1 MTDLFDLKAFDL
13 NEADLTVWVFK
24 KSQRDGQPVFN
35 GRWVEVT
42 ADLASALRDAVSN
55 AREAITETI
64 DYSILAQNHE
74 TSALKLGS
82 DETHMALVE
91 AASANPTQNRKVT
104 KLKEIANSDFYALRF
119 ASDTGVLTAVRKANS
134 TWRSKGTN
142 VRAVFSDEQL
152 DIDERP
158 SFSLDPF
165 FDFFAF
171 DGSVFV
177 SSKPR
182 FESVLSYRLAHVEA
196 FDELKVAADFAGIF
210 SEVGPIEAFV
220 GTNKI
225 QLRRAIAIREKGHY
239 KDKGFMGRLREHND
253 AMNLG
258 IGFDDEGRIV
268 PTADTCRNIFQALLD
283 HRLDSRL
290 SNLIYDVQNTETV
303 AGT

>member
-1 MTDLFDLKAFDL
+1 MANLINLKAFDIA
-13 NEADLTVWVFK
+13 EADLTVWVFK
-24 KSQRDGQPVFN
+24 KSQRDGQPVFT
-35 GRWVEVT
+35 GRWVQVT
-42 ADLASALRDAVSN
+42 ADLASALREAVSS
-55 AREAITETI
+55 AREAISETI

-74 TSALKLGS
+74 TSALTLGS
-82 DETHMALVE
+82 DETHMALVD

-119 ASDTGVLTAVRKANS
+119 ASDAGVLTAVRKANS
-134 TWRSKGTN
+134 TWRSRGIN

-177 SSKPR
+177 SNKPR
-182 FESVLSYRLAHVEA
+182 FESVLSFRLAHVEA
-196 FDELKVAADFAGIF
+196 FDELKIAPDFAGIF
-210 SEVGPIEAFV
+210 SEVGPVEAFV

-239 KDKGFMGRLREHND
+239 KDEGFMERLREHND

-258 IGFDDEGRIV
+258 IQFDDKGRIV
-268 PTADTCRNIFQALLD
+268 PTAETCRNIFQALLD

-290 SNLIYDVQNTETV
+290 SNMIYDVQNTETV
-303 AGT
+303 AST

>member
-1 MTDLFDLKAFDL
+1 MTDLVDLKAFDL
-13 NEADLTVWVFK
+13 TEADLTVWVFK
-24 KSQRDGQPVFN
+24 KSQRDVQPVFT

-42 ADLASALRDAVSN
+42 ADLASALREAVSN
-55 AREAITETI
+55 AREAITEII

-74 TSALKLGS
+74 TSALTLGS
-82 DETHMALVE
+82 DETHMALVD
-91 AASANPTQNRKVT
+91 AASASPTQNRKVT

-119 ASDTGVLTAVRKANS
+119 ASDAGVLTAVRKANS
-134 TWRSKGTN
+134 TWRSKGAN
-142 VRAVFSDEQL
+142 FRAVFSDEQL

-177 SSKPR
+177 SNKPR
-182 FESVLSYRLAHVEA
+182 FESVLSYRLAHAEA
-196 FDELKVAADFAGIF
+196 FDELKVAPDFAGIF
-210 SEVGPIEAFV
+210 SEVGTIEAFV

-239 KDKGFMGRLREHND
+239 KDEGFMGRLREHND

-268 PTADTCRNIFQALLD
+268 PTEETCRNIFQALLD

>member
-1 MTDLFDLKAFDL
+1 MTELVGLKAFDL
-13 NEADLTVWVFK
+13 TEADLTVWVFK
-24 KSQRDGQPVFN
+24 KSQRDGQPVFT
-35 GRWVEVT
+35 GRWVQVT
-42 ADLASALRDAVSN
+42 ADLASALREAVSN

-74 TSALKLGS
+74 TSALTLGS
-82 DETHMALVE
+82 DETHMALVD
-91 AASANPTQNRKVT
+91 AASANPTPNRKVT

-119 ASDTGVLTAVRKANS
+119 ASDAGVLMAVRKANS
-134 TWRSKGTN
+134 TWRSKGAN

-165 FDFFAF
+165 FDFFTF

-177 SSKPR
+177 SNKPR

-196 FDELKVAADFAGIF
+196 FDELKVAPDFAAIF

-239 KDKGFMGRLREHND
+239 KDEGFMGRLREHND

-258 IGFDDEGRIV
+258 ISFDDEGRIV
-268 PTADTCRNIFQALLD
+268 PTAETCRNIFQALLD

-290 SNLIYDVQNTETV
+290 SKRIYDVQNTETV